1 MSSASTTDRS
11 PGPETVLYYDGSCG
25 FCDATVKF
33 VLRHEPVHMLRFAP
47 LQGTSAAALLRRH
60 PHLATIDSVI
70 WVDSAN
76 EDTSERVFAR
86 SDAVLRI
93 ARYLGL
99 PWSLLVVGRI
109 VPRALRDRLYDLIAR
124 HRKRVLRLPAAC
136 DIPTPAVRAR
146 FLD

>member
-1 MSSASTTDRS
+1 MSSASSEHHS
-11 PGPETVLYYDGSCG
+11 PEAAVLYYDGSCG

-33 VLRHEPVHMLRFAP
+33 VLKHERVNELRFAP
-47 LQGTSAAALLRRH
+47 LNGASAVALLRRY
-60 PHLATIDSVI
+60 PRLATIDSVI
-70 WVDSAN
+70 WVEAAGNDS
-76 EDTSERVFAR
+76 SERVLVR

-99 PWSLLVVGRI
+99 PRSLLVLGRI

-124 HRKRVLRLPAAC
+124 HRKRVLRMPAAC
-136 DIPTPAVRAR
+136 DIRLPAVRAR

>member
-1 MSSASTTDRS
+1 MSSASSKHRS
-11 PGPETVLYYDGSCG
+11 SESAVLYYDGSCG

-33 VLRHEPVHMLRFAP
+33 VLKHERVNDLRFAP
-47 LQGTSAAALLRRH
+47 LDGTNADALLRRH
-60 PHLATIDSVI
+60 PRLAAIDSVI
-70 WVDSAN
+70 WVETAQQYTGD
-76 EDTSERVFAR
+76 RVLVR

-99 PWSLLVVGRI
+99 PWSLLVLGRI

-124 HRKRVLRLPAAC
+124 HRKRQLRLPAAC
-136 DIPTPAVRAR
+136 DIPSPAVRAR